1 MGQARWASRARAAAI
16 APTSLNRAL
25 ARATNVAV
33 HTIPIIGAIEASQV
47 EPETRPA
54 MQIKFGEGH
63 GWTTLPLVIIRLSRN
78 CFYVLN
84 GKARYL
90 FRVCEKT
97 FL

>member
-1 MGQARWASRARAAAI
+1 MGALTSLAAAHG
-16 APTSLNRAL
+16 RAL
-25 ARATNVAV
+25 TRATNVAV
-33 HTIPIIGAIEASQV
+33 HTIAIIGAIEASEA

-54 MQIKFGEGH
+54 MQIKFGGGH

>member
-1 MGQARWASRARAAAI
+1 MTHSTGRANFSGRGGAATLTCA
-16 APTSLNRAL
+16 A
-25 ARATNVAV
+25 NVAV
-33 HTIPIIGAIEASQV
+33 HTIAIIGAIEASEA
-47 EPETRPA
+47 EPETRLA
-54 MQIKFGEGH
+54 MQIKFGGGH